1 MAIGP
6 SSSADRSSARR
17 GSSEPRA
24 PSVRVHWGVGLR
36 CRGLFLR
43 PRRRPFVIGMPP
55 NRSPRSNVALQ
66 CICAHQ
72 SVHEGWCSSGVWSVL
87 IRTLGRRRL
96 ANWGVPVEN
105 HCSSRPKGSSTSKQ
119 STEAVHPNLRHWAN
133 QRLPVLPT
141 AMLRCAAEH
150 HADGVARPLP
160 CGARPVG
167 ILDVVP
173 SGAAPSLACG
183 ITLSPATLVYS
194 DYSECV
200 VSALEC

>member
-1 MAIGP
+1 VTIGP

-72 SVHEGWCSSGVWSVL
+72 IVHEGWCSFGVWSVL

-96 ANWGVPVEN
+96 ANWGVPVES
-105 HCSSRPKGSSTSKQ
+105 HCSSRPKGSSTSKR

-133 QRLPVLPT
+133 QRLPQCSDRQLCCAALQSIMLMALHGLYQAGLVQWVSSMSYQAVLPPH
-141 AMLRCAAEH
+141 LP
-150 HADGVARPLP
+150 VA
-160 CGARPVG
+160 
-167 ILDVVP
+167 
-173 SGAAPSLACG
+173 SL
-183 ITLSPATLVYS
+183 
-194 DYSECV
+194 
-200 VSALEC
+200 